1 MATVFF
7 YSMKNNFPK
16 GWIDEGEAY
25 PLGLGTTMD
34 LDRHDFQLTE
44 LMERIQA
51 NDNRLVALQVPEG
64 LKMQALEMMD
74 TIETETS
81 AKVILAADPC
91 YGACDLV
98 HDKMGMMGVEL
109 VAHMGHSQMNI
120 DSGMPTQFID
130 VTYDGDPE
138 LKPVLPFLE
147 KHRAMARQRME
158 NQPAAEDLSEEE
170 AQDRFMDA
178 VGRLAPLTGTKLG
191 LVGSIQHLHL
201 LPEFHDRLE
210 EAGYEVEIPIGG
222 ARLSFP
228 GQVLGCNYSGDDDSI
243 GHYLFLGSGDFHPI
257 GLVLHTGKPLAML
270 DPYTGDAEEMSLE
283 RIERILRQR
292 FGLIMACGEAER
304 FGILI
309 GEKPG
314 QMRRSLALRMKR
326 ILEKHGKKGY
336 LLALEHVGPELID
349 FYPVDAF
356 VNTACPRIAIDDA
369 VRYQKPL
376 ITPFELEVALGE
388 KKWETGYQFDEI
400 P

>member
-1 MATVFF
+1 MPVT
-7 YSMKNNFPK
+7 
-16 GWIDEGEAY
+16 
-25 PLGLGTTMD
+25 LGTTMD

-51 NDNRLVALQVPEG
+51 NDNRLIALQVPEG

-74 TIETETS
+74 SIETETS

-98 HDKMGMMGVEL
+98 HDKMQMMGVEL

-138 LKPVLPFLE
+138 LTPVLGYLE
-147 KHRAMARQRME
+147 AHRAMARERMH
-158 NQPAAEDLSEEE
+158 NQPAPEELSEEQ

-201 LPEFHDRLE
+201 LPDFYDRLE
-210 EAGYEVEIPIGG
+210 KAGFEVEIPIGG

-270 DPYTGDAEEMSLE
+270 DPYTGDAEEMSLD

-292 FGLIMACGEAER
+292 FGLIMASGEAQR

-326 ILEKHGKKGY
+326 MLEKHGKKGY

>member
-1 MATVFF
+1 MPVT
-7 YSMKNNFPK
+7 
-16 GWIDEGEAY
+16 
-25 PLGLGTTMD
+25 LGTTMD

-51 NDNRLVALQVPEG
+51 NDNRLIALQVPEG

-74 TIETETS
+74 SIETETS

-91 YGACDLV
+91 YGACGLV
-98 HDKMGMMGVEL
+98 HDKMQMMGVEL

-138 LKPVLPFLE
+138 LTPVLGYLE
-147 KHRAMARQRME
+147 AHRAMARERMH
-158 NQPAAEDLSEEE
+158 NQPAPEELSEEQ

-201 LPEFHDRLE
+201 LPDFYDRLE
-210 EAGYEVEIPIGG
+210 KAGFEVEIPIGG

-270 DPYTGDAEEMSLE
+270 DPYTGDAEEMSLD

-292 FGLIMACGEAER
+292 FGLIMASGEAQR

-326 ILEKHGKKGY
+326 MLEKHGKKGY

>member
-1 MATVFF
+1 V
-7 YSMKNNFPK
+7 
-16 GWIDEGEAY
+16 
-25 PLGLGTTMD
+25 PLTLGKDMD

-51 NDNRLVALQVPEG
+51 NDNRLIALQVPEG

-74 TIETETS
+74 SIETETS

-98 HDKMGMMGVEL
+98 HDKMQMMGVEL

-138 LKPVLPFLE
+138 LKPVLAYLE
-147 KHRAMARQRME
+147 AHRAMARERMH
-158 NQPAAEDLSEEE
+158 NQPAPEELSEED

-201 LPEFHDRLE
+201 LPDFHDRLE
-210 EAGYEVEIPIGG
+210 EAGFEVEIPIGG

-292 FGLIMACGEAER
+292 FGLIMASGEAQR

-326 ILEKHGKKGY
+326 LLEKHGKKGY
-336 LLALEHVGPELID
+336 LLALEHVGPDLID

>member
-1 MATVFF
+1 M
-7 YSMKNNFPK
+7 
-16 GWIDEGEAY
+16 
-25 PLGLGTTMD
+25 PLGLGTAMD

-51 NDNRLVALQVPEG
+51 NDNRLIALQVPEG

-74 TIETETS
+74 SIETETS

-98 HDKMGMMGVEL
+98 HDKMQMMGVEL

-138 LKPVLPFLE
+138 LKPVIPYLE
-147 KHRAMARQRME
+147 AHRAMAQQRME
-158 NQPAAEDLSEEE
+158 NQPAPEDLSEEE

-210 EAGYEVEIPIGG
+210 EAGFEVEIPIGG

>member
-1 MATVFF
+1 
-7 YSMKNNFPK
+7 
-16 GWIDEGEAY
+16 
-25 PLGLGTTMD
+25 MD
-34 LDRHDFQLTE
+34 LNRHDFQLEE
-44 LMERIQA
+44 LIERIQK

-74 TIETETS
+74 EIETGS
-81 AKVILAADPC
+81 GAKVVLAADPC

-98 HDKMGMMGVEL
+98 HDKMKMMGVEL

-138 LKPVLPFLE
+138 LAPVLPMLNA
-147 KHRAMARQRME
+147 HREIAKNRMAE
-158 NQPAAEDLSEEE
+158 QPAENVSEQE
-170 AQDRFMDA
+170 AQERFMDA
-178 VGRLAPLTGTKLG
+178 VGRLTPLKDTKLG

-210 EAGYEVEIPIGG
+210 QAGFDVTIPMGG
-222 ARLSFP
+222 ARLTFP
-228 GQVLGCNYSGDDDSI
+228 GQVLGCNYSGDDDTI

-270 DPYTGDAEEMSLE
+270 DPYSGDAIEMSFQ

-292 FGLIMACGEAER
+292 FGLIMSSMDAQK

-314 QMRRSLALRMKR
+314 QMRRTLALRMKR
-326 ILEKHGKKGY
+326 LLEKHGKKGY
-336 LLALEHVGPELID
+336 LLALEHVGLELID

-369 VRYQKPL
+369 VKYAKPL

-388 KKWETGYQFDEI
+388 KKWELGYQFDEI

>member
-1 MATVFF
+1 MPL
-7 YSMKNNFPK
+7 MLGKN
-16 GWIDEGEAY
+16 
-25 PLGLGTTMD
+25 MD

-51 NDNRLVALQVPEG
+51 NDNRLIALQVPEG

-74 TIETETS
+74 SIETETS

-98 HDKMGMMGVEL
+98 HDKMQMMGVEL

-138 LKPVLPFLE
+138 LKPVLAYLE
-147 KHRAMARQRME
+147 AHRAMARERMH
-158 NQPAAEDLSEEE
+158 NQPAPEALSEED

-201 LPEFHDRLE
+201 LPDFHDRLE
-210 EAGYEVEIPIGG
+210 EAGFEVEIPIGG

-292 FGLIMACGEAER
+292 FGLIMASGEAQR

-326 ILEKHGKKGY
+326 LLEKHGKKGY
-336 LLALEHVGPELID
+336 LLALEHVGPDLID

>member
-1 MATVFF
+1 MRGGRAPR
-7 YSMKNNFPK
+7 M
-16 GWIDEGEAY
+16 
-25 PLGLGTTMD
+25 GTTMD
-34 LDRHDFQLTE
+34 LDRHDFQLDQ

-51 NDNRLVALQVPEG
+51 NDNRLIALQIPEG

-81 AKVILAADPC
+81 AKVVLAADPC

-98 HDKMGMMGVEL
+98 HDKMKLMGVEL

-120 DSGMPTQFID
+120 ESGMPTQFID
-130 VTYDGDPE
+130 VTYDGDPD
-138 LKPVLPFLE
+138 LTPVIPFLDAH
-147 KHRAMARQRME
+147 KAIAQTRMA
-158 NQPAAEDLSEEE
+158 NQGQVEGMSEEE
-170 AQDRFMDA
+170 AQERFLDA
-178 VGRLAPLTGTKLG
+178 VGRMAPLTDTKLG

-201 LPEFHDRLE
+201 LPDFHDRLE
-210 EAGYEVEIPIGG
+210 KAGYDVTIPIGG

-292 FGLIMACGEAER
+292 SGLIMASGDAQR

-314 QMRRSLALRMKR
+314 QMRRTLALRMKR
-326 ILEKHGKKGY
+326 MLEKHGKKGY
-336 LLALEHVGPELID
+336 LLALEHIGPDLID

-369 VRYQKPL
+369 VRYNKPL

>member
-1 MATVFF
+1 MRERRAPR
-7 YSMKNNFPK
+7 M
-16 GWIDEGEAY
+16 
-25 PLGLGTTMD
+25 GTTMD
-34 LDRHDFQLTE
+34 LDRHDFELDQ

-51 NDNRLVALQVPEG
+51 NDNRLIALQIPEG

-81 AKVILAADPC
+81 AKVVLAADPC

-98 HDKMGMMGVEL
+98 HDKMKLMGVEL

-138 LKPVLPFLE
+138 LTPVIPFLDAHKAIAE
-147 KHRAMARQRME
+147 KRLADQATPEHM
-158 NQPAAEDLSEEE
+158 SEEE
-170 AQDRFMDA
+170 AKERFLDA
-178 VGRLAPLTGTKLG
+178 VGRMAPLTGTKLG

-201 LPEFHDRLE
+201 LPDFHERLE
-210 EAGYEVEIPIGG
+210 KAGYDVTIPIGG

-292 FGLIMACGEAER
+292 SGLIMASGDAQR

-314 QMRRSLALRMKR
+314 QMRRTLALRMKR
-326 ILEKHGKKGY
+326 MLEKHGKKGY
-336 LLALEHVGPELID
+336 LLALEHIGPDLID

-369 VRYQKPL
+369 VRYRKPL

>member
-1 MATVFF
+1 
-7 YSMKNNFPK
+7 
-16 GWIDEGEAY
+16 
-25 PLGLGTTMD
+25 MD
-34 LDRHDFQLTE
+34 LDRHDFQLEE
-44 LMERIQA
+44 LIERIQK

-74 TIETETS
+74 EIES
-81 AKVILAADPC
+81 GSGAKVVLAADPC

-98 HDKMGMMGVEL
+98 HDKMKMMGVEL

-138 LKPVLPFLE
+138 LAPVLPMLNAHLQIA
-147 KHRAMARQRME
+147 KKRMAE
-158 NQPAAEDLSEEE
+158 QPSGELTEEE
-170 AQDRFMDA
+170 AQERFMDA
-178 VGRLAPLTGTKLG
+178 VGRMTPLKDTKLG

-210 EAGYEVEIPIGG
+210 QVGFDVTIPMGG
-222 ARLSFP
+222 ARLTFP
-228 GQVLGCNYSGDDDSI
+228 GQVLGCNYSGDDDTI

-270 DPYTGDAEEMSLE
+270 DPYSGDAIEMSFE

-292 FGLIMACGEAER
+292 FGLIMASMDAEK

-314 QMRRSLALRMKR
+314 QMRRTLALRMKR
-326 ILEKHGKKGY
+326 LLEKHGKKGY
-336 LLALEHVGPELID
+336 LLALEHVGHELID

-369 VRYQKPL
+369 VKYAKPL

-388 KKWETGYQFDEI
+388 KKWELGYQFDEI

>member
-1 MATVFF
+1 MRGGRAPR
-7 YSMKNNFPK
+7 M
-16 GWIDEGEAY
+16 
-25 PLGLGTTMD
+25 GTTMD
-34 LDRHDFQLTE
+34 LDRHDFQLDQ

-51 NDNRLVALQVPEG
+51 NDNRLIALQIPEG

-81 AKVILAADPC
+81 AKVVLAADPC

-98 HDKMGMMGVEL
+98 HDKMKLMGVEL

-120 DSGMPTQFID
+120 ESGMPTQFID

-138 LKPVLPFLE
+138 LTPVIPFLDAH
-147 KHRAMARQRME
+147 KAIAQTRMA
-158 NQPAAEDLSEEE
+158 NQGQIEGMSEEE
-170 AQDRFMDA
+170 AQERFLDA
-178 VGRLAPLTGTKLG
+178 VGRMAPLTDTKLG

-201 LPEFHDRLE
+201 LPDFHDRLE
-210 EAGYEVEIPIGG
+210 KAGYDVTIPIGG

-292 FGLIMACGEAER
+292 SGLIMASGDAQR

-314 QMRRSLALRMKR
+314 QMRRTLALRMKR
-326 ILEKHGKKGY
+326 MLEKHGKKGY
-336 LLALEHVGPELID
+336 LLALEHIGPDLID

-369 VRYQKPL
+369 VRYNKPL

>member
-1 MATVFF
+1 
-7 YSMKNNFPK
+7 
-16 GWIDEGEAY
+16 
-25 PLGLGTTMD
+25 MD
-34 LDRHDFQLTE
+34 LDRHDFQLEE
-44 LMERIQA
+44 LIERIQR

-74 TIETETS
+74 EIES
-81 AKVILAADPC
+81 GSGAKVVLAADPC

-98 HDKMGMMGVEL
+98 HDKMKMMGVEL

-138 LKPVLPFLE
+138 LEPVLPMLNAHLQIA
-147 KHRAMARQRME
+147 KNRMAEQLTSE
-158 NQPAAEDLSEEE
+158 LTEEE
-170 AQDRFMDA
+170 AQERFMDA
-178 VGRLAPLTGTKLG
+178 VGRMTPLKDTKLG

-201 LPEFHDRLE
+201 LPDFHERLE
-210 EAGYEVEIPIGG
+210 QAGFDVTIPMGG
-222 ARLSFP
+222 ARLTFP
-228 GQVLGCNYSGDDDSI
+228 GQVLGCNYSGDDDTI

-270 DPYTGDAEEMSLE
+270 DPYSGDAIEMSFE

-292 FGLIMACGEAER
+292 FGLIMSSMDAQK

-314 QMRRSLALRMKR
+314 QMRRTLALRMKR
-326 ILEKHGKKGY
+326 LLEKHGKKGY

-369 VRYQKPL
+369 VKYSKPL

-388 KKWETGYQFDEI
+388 KKWELGYQFDEI